1 MELIWYPTTPTTKTT
16 EERAYVVKNEKQL
29 KKMNELFGCDAF
41 LYPALYVN
49 FFGMFMSVDIKRKSE
64 YEKLG
69 YKIIEI

>member
-1 MELIWYPTTPTTKTT
+1 MELIWYPTTSITKTT
-16 EERAYVVKNEKQL
+16 EERAYVVKNKQQL
-29 KKMNELFGCDAF
+29 KKLNDLFGCDAF

-49 FFGMFMSVDIKRKSE
+49 FFGMFTPVDIKRKTE